1 MDPKTKRDIESMVV
15 GDIILIKL
23 KDNNTLILKKQ
34 TEKVIDIYYNS
45 HYYDCVDISNDGE
58 YAYSDKLISV
68 IKNNIKTPL

>member
-34 TEKVIDIYYNS
+34 TKKVIDIYYNS